1 MAVQFLTKTERKKCK
16 KMQTILHGGCYLLFE
31 GYLQEKKYRFLSWVR
46 PCRRIGQS
54 FEESHEE
61 VRLLRTWKIF
71 EKQLLNSTIV
81 YMMQRIMLISE
92 AFTYPPWMIILL
104 DLDNYPHHT
113 QLYST
118 TWSGGTR
125 WEMNCLSAETFLV
138 RLRDGISTGSFCRY
152 SMLPS
157 IRTLQF
163 NIVIT
168 LLC

>member
-1 MAVQFLTKTERKKCK
+1 MAVEFLTKTERKKCK
-16 KMQTILHGGCYLLFE
+16 KTQTILHGGCYLLFE
-31 GYLQEKKYRFLSWVR
+31 EYLQEKKYRFLSWVR
-46 PCRRIGQS
+46 PCRRIGLS
-54 FEESHEE
+54 FEESHGE
-61 VRLLRTWKIF
+61 VRLLRTRKIF
-71 EKQLLNSTIV
+71 EKTIIEFDYRV
-81 YMMQRIMLISE
+81 MQRIMLISE

-118 TWSGGTR
+118 TRSGGTR

-138 RLRDGISTGSFCRY
+138 RSRDGISTGSFCRY